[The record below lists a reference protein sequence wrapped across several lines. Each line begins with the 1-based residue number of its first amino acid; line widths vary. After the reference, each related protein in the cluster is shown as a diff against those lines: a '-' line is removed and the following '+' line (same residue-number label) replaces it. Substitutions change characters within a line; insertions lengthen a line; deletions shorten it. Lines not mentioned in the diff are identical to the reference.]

1 MKPKYTLLSP
11 LDERWPPQLG
21 DLGDQAPM
29 ELYVLGDPNLRELTR
44 HAVAMVGSR
53 AATAYGEVVATE
65 LASDLAER
73 GVTVI
78 SGGAYGIDAV
88 CHRAALGVAGK
99 TVAVMAGGVDRLYP
113 PGNQRLL
120 EAIIAQGGAVISEL
134 PPGTVPNRGRFAA
147 RNRLIA
153 ALGEATVVVESAGR
167 SGSGTLNTARHAG
180 VLGRPVGAVPG
191 PVTSLCSAGCHK
203 LIQQGLARL
212 VVSVDDITDLAGKR

>member
-11 LDERWPPQLG
+11 LDERWPSQLG

-29 ELYVLGDPNLRELTR
+29 DLYVLGNPNLRELTR
-44 HAVAMVGSR
+44 RAVAMVGSR

-65 LASDLAER
+65 LAADSAER
-73 GVTVI
+73 GFTII

-120 EAIIAQGGAVISEL
+120 ERIIADGGAVISEL
-134 PPGTVPNRGRFAA
+134 PLGTVPSRARFAA

-167 SGSGTLNTARHAG
+167 SASGSLSTARHAG

-191 PVTSLCSAGCHK
+191 PVTSLCSVGCHS

-212 VVSVDDITDLAGKR
+212 VANVDDVIDLAGRR